1 MLTQV
6 VLPEITEPEG
16 LVLEKRSVPV
26 PGSGEALVEVLAT
39 GISFAE
45 RAMLRGRY
53 PGQPKFPFVPG
64 YDLVGQVTQVGSGVD
79 ADLIGRRVAA
89 VTKTGGWTTHAL
101 VESRDLVRVP
111 DDIDPA
117 AVETVLVNGIT
128 AFQMLYR
135 KAKVKT
141 GQTVLIHG
149 ASGGV
154 GTTLVQLARHSG
166 VRVIGTAS
174 SAHHEAL
181 QAMGA
186 EPIDY
191 QDPDLTATVR
201 RLVPEGINAV
211 FDHLGGTSFRRSF
224 DLLAPGGTLV
234 AYGQGAGAQLD
245 DTNNQVLAFTA
256 MFAKLALWSLTSKRR
271 ALFYNFW
278 AGKHTRPVGFRR
290 DLSRDLNEVIALL
303 SDGTITA
310 QIAARFPLADVADAM
325 EFVATQSV
333 RGKVVLEP

>member
-6 VLPEITEPEG
+6 VLPRITEPDG
-16 LVLEKRSVPV
+16 LVLEHRAVPV
-26 PGSGEALVEVLAT
+26 PGSGEDLIEVLAT

-45 RAMLRGRY
+45 RAMLHGRY

-64 YDLVGQVTQVGSGVD
+64 YDLVGQVTRVGPGVD
-79 ADLIGRRVAA
+79 VDLVGRRVAA
-89 VTKTGGWTTHAL
+89 VTKTGGWTTHAR
-101 VESRDLVRVP
+101 VEIRDLVLVP

-117 AVETVLVNGIT
+117 ALETVLVNGIT
-128 AFQMLYR
+128 AFQMLHR
-135 KAKVKT
+135 KAKIKAE
-141 GQTVLIHG
+141 QTVLIHG

-191 QDPDLTATVR
+191 RDPDLAATVR

-245 DTNNQVLAFTA
+245 DTNNQVVAFMA
-256 MFAKLALWSLTSKRR
+256 MFAELTMWSLTTKRR

-278 AGKHTRPVGFRR
+278 AGKHRRPKGFRR
-290 DLSRDLNEVIALL
+290 DLSSDLTEVVALL

-310 QIAARFPLADVADAM
+310 QIAARFPLVDVAGAM
-325 EFVATQSV
+325 ELVATESL